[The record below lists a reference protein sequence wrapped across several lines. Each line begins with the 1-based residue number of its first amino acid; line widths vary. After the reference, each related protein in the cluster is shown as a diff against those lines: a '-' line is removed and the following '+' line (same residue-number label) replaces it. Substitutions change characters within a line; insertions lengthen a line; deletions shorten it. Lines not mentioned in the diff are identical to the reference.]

1 MRKRSVFI
9 ASLFAV
15 GAFASVAEAR
25 GASFPDDD
33 VNPPRSGLIIEDV
46 MDVREDGGGPRT
58 NDVDVY
64 NPSGRGCIEN
74 DRENRNDVDGA
85 DINCD

>member
-1 MRKRSVFI
+1 MRKSSIIVTSI
-9 ASLFAV
+9 LAV
-15 GAFASVAEAR
+15 GAFAGVADAR

-33 VNPPRSGLIIEDV
+33 VNPPRSGVIIEDV
-46 MDVREDGGGPRT
+46 MDVRQDGGGTRT

-64 NPSGRGCIEN
+64 NNSGRGCIEN

-85 DINCD
+85 DVNCD